1 MKKKNII
8 NILPN
13 SSESEQALLGS
24 ILIENSNWE
33 NISDIIDEHDFYQ
46 ERNRIIFSSI
56 SSLIKNGLP
65 ADVITVI
72 DLIKK
77 ENKMEK
83 VGGEKYLN
91 FLIQHSYSS
100 QNIIAYANI
109 IRDNSLLR
117 KLAMVSKKIIEIS
130 INHKNNKISDI
141 LDTAEEKILSISDK
155 YNKKKHENL
164 YEISKILTYT
174 IKKIELLFELKAKI
188 TGLSSGFDEL
198 DKLILGLHPSELIII
213 AGRPSTGK
221 TTLAINIAENIII
234 KYDVPVLIFSMEMS
248 AEQITTRLLSSLS
261 KIELSKLR
269 NGNLTDSDWQKL
281 SSSVELIS
289 GKKFFIDDSANL
301 SPFDVKSKSRK
312 IFQKHKNIGAII
324 IDYIQLMRIPGSND
338 NKTNE
343 IAEISRSLKIL
354 AKELNV
360 PIIALSQLNR
370 GLEQRIDKRPMMSDL
385 RESGAI
391 EQDADVII
399 FIYRD
404 ELYNKNSKDI
414 GLAEIIISKQRNGP
428 TGNFKL
434 VFLGKFSKFEN
445 LN

>member
-1 MKKKNII
+1 MKKKNIT

-13 SSESEQALLGS
+13 SSESEQALLGN

-33 NISDIIDEHDFYQ
+33 NVVEIIEEHDFYQ
-46 ERNRIIFSSI
+46 ERNRIIFASI
-56 SSLIKNGLP
+56 SSLIQNGLP

-77 ENKMEK
+77 ENKIEK

-91 FLIQHSYSS
+91 FLIQNSYSN

-141 LDTAEEKILSISDK
+141 LDIAEEKILSISEK

-198 DKLILGLHPSELIII
+198 DKLILGLHPAELIII

-221 TTLAINIAENIII
+221 TTFAINIAENIII
-234 KYDVPVLIFSMEMS
+234 KHDVPILIFSMEMS

-261 KIELSKLR
+261 KIDLSKLR

-343 IAEISRSLKIL
+343 MAEISRSLKIL

-404 ELYNKNSKDI
+404 ELYNKNSKDT

>member
-1 MKKKNII
+1 MKKKNIT

-13 SSESEQALLGS
+13 SNESEQALLGN

-33 NISDIIDEHDFYQ
+33 AIIEIIEENDFYQ

-56 SSLIKNGLP
+56 ANLIQNGLP
-65 ADVITVI
+65 ADIITVI

-77 ENKMEK
+77 ENKLEK

-91 FLIQHSYSS
+91 FLIQNSYSN

-141 LDTAEEKILSISDK
+141 LDIAEEKILSISEK

-198 DKLILGLHPSELIII
+198 DKLILGLHPAELIII

-221 TTLAINIAENIII
+221 TTFAINIAENIII
-234 KYDVPVLIFSMEMS
+234 KHDVPILIFSMEMS

-261 KIELSKLR
+261 KIDLSKLR

-324 IDYIQLMRIPGSND
+324 IDYIQLMRIPGSTD

-343 IAEISRSLKIL
+343 MAEISRSLKIL

-404 ELYNKNSKDI
+404 ELYNKNSKDS

-434 VFLGKFSKFEN
+434 AFLGKFSKFEN